1 MFELQGF
8 VRELSRGVVFDGEAC
23 WRRLKGRRG
32 ISVER
37 CGDSI
42 VCLIAEKAFY
52 ETVVEAITERDDFL
66 CKGGYENGKRV
77 T

>member
-1 MFELQGF
+1 
-8 VRELSRGVVFDGEAC
+8 
-23 WRRLKGRRG
+23 RG